1 MQALF
6 KAAPEPGA
14 LELREV
20 PRPVPAPD
28 EVVVDVAGASIC
40 GSDLH
45 IALWHPMARWTRPP
59 VIMGHEFAGVVAE
72 VGSSV
77 AGFQPGDAVAVE
89 SVIYCGRCPPCR
101 DGKPHLCDERQ
112 LFGLHRPG
120 GLSEA
125 VAVPEHLLHRVPA
138 GLPVEYAALAEPTT
152 VALHAVLLQ
161 PPTPGDTVLVTGPGP
176 IGLLVGRIARA
187 FGARV
192 LISGTE
198 SDRAVRLPAAAEL
211 GLEVLDPAVPLREA
225 LDRPVDLV
233 LESSGSGAAIDDALH
248 VVKHGG
254 TITLIG
260 MPSTSVNL
268 DLAQALRA
276 EIALRSSYCGTWPDF
291 ERALALLADGTV
303 PPAALIAPY
312 ALGSAIQAFDDAAA
326 QKVLKPLVLPN
337 GTAGRAPRQGAPGG
351 GGA

>member
-1 MQALF
+1 MKALF
-6 KAAPEPGA
+6 KAAPQPGA
-14 LELREV
+14 LEIREL
-20 PRPVPAPD
+20 PRPRPAAD

-59 VIMGHEFAGVVAE
+59 VIMGHEFAGIVAE
-72 VGSSV
+72 VGPAV
-77 AGFQPGDAVAVE
+77 AGFKRGDAVAVE

-101 DGKPHLCDERQ
+101 AGNTHVCNERQ

-120 GLSEA
+120 GLAEA
-125 VAVPEHLLHRVPA
+125 VAAPERLLHKVPS
-138 GLPVEYAALAEPTT
+138 GLAVEHAALAEPTT

-161 PPTPGDTVLVTGPGP
+161 PPRPGDTVLVTGPGP
-176 IGLLVGRIARA
+176 IGLLAGRIARA

-192 LISGTE
+192 LVSGTA
-198 SDRAVRLPAAAEL
+198 SDVAVRLPAAAAL
-211 GLEVLDPAVPLREA
+211 GLATLDPAVPLREA
-225 LDRPVDLV
+225 LAAPVDLV

-254 TITLIG
+254 GITLIG
-260 MPSTSVNL
+260 MPSADVKL

-276 EIALRSSYCGTWPDF
+276 EIALRSSYCGTWHDF

-303 PPAALIAPY
+303 PASALVTAY
-312 ALGSAIQAFDDAAA
+312 ALESAIQAFDDAAA
-326 QKVLKPLVLPN
+326 QKVLKPLVRP
-337 GTAGRAPRQGAPGG
+337 
-351 GGA
+351 

>member
-1 MQALF
+1 MKALF
-6 KAAPEPGA
+6 KAAPAPGA

-59 VIMGHEFAGVVAE
+59 VIMGHEFAGVIAE
-72 VGSSV
+72 AGAAVVG
-77 AGFQPGDAVAVE
+77 FRPGDAVAVE
-89 SVIYCGRCPPCR
+89 SVIYCGRCRPCR
-101 DGKPHLCDERQ
+101 EGKTHVCTERQ

-120 GLSEA
+120 GLSHA
-125 VAVPEHLLHRVPA
+125 VAAPERLLHRVPP
-138 GLPVEYAALAEPTT
+138 GLAVKYAALAEPTT

-176 IGLLVGRIARA
+176 IGLLAGRIARA

-198 SDRAVRLPAAAEL
+198 ADRAVRLPAAAAL
-211 GLEVLDPAVPLREA
+211 GLETLDPAVPLREA

-233 LESSGSGAAIDDALH
+233 LEASGSGAAIDDALCA
-248 VVKHGG
+248 VKHGG
-254 TITLIG
+254 TVTLIG
-260 MPSTSVNL
+260 MPSSEVKL

-276 EIALRSSYCGTWPDF
+276 EIALRSSYCGTWHDF

-303 PPAALIAPY
+303 PVAALVAPY
-312 ALGSAIQAFDDAAA
+312 ALESAIQAFEDAAA
-326 QKVLKPLVLPN
+326 QKVLKPLVTP
-337 GTAGRAPRQGAPGG
+337 AGDLR
-351 GGA
+351 